1 MCFRFD
7 GENAVA
13 AYRMETCGER
23 LAGEG
28 VFTPSPTTP
37 SGEPGGRAAAAVE
50 VPEAGQ
56 ARLDAREAD

>member
-13 AYRMETCGER
+13 AYRMETCRER

-37 SGEPGGRAAAAVE
+37 SGETGGRAAAGRSPRSRAV
-50 VPEAGQ
+50 PP
-56 ARLDAREAD
+56 